1 MSRRRLAAAEWKHLI
16 EAWANSGLSGQE
28 FARRHDVHPST
39 LGWWRWKLRRDHRV
53 DFAEVEVADPIG
65 EIVIEVRDVRIHVP
79 RGVDAGELRRV
90 VDALC

>member
-1 MSRRRLAAAEWKHLI
+1 
-16 EAWANSGLSGQE
+16 
-28 FARRHDVHPST
+28 
-39 LGWWRWKLRRDHRV
+39 V